1 MSEANT
7 ENRLGMFHT
16 DHLPQA
22 VDGGLTEL
30 RIPGTVTD
38 EQTIKIYK
46 RQEKNSDCGATSISD
61 YPASSHFT

>member
-7 ENRLGMFHT
+7 ENRLGTLHT
-16 DHLPQA
+16 DHLPHV

-30 RIPGTVTD
+30 GIPGAVTD

-46 RQEKNSDCGATSISD
+46 RQGIK
-61 YPASSHFT
+61 